1 MTRVW
6 PWVRLAGAA
15 LILAAVIAQLS
26 VTITGAIDHHRDV
39 ATTAVNFMSFFT
51 IQSNLLAMVT
61 LAVGAF
67 LSWRRPATE
76 SREPIWFAALLA
88 SVTTYMIVT
97 GIVYNTLLRGVAL
110 PQGTTVPWSNEVLHV
125 IAPLILLLD
134 LLVAPGRRGLGW
146 GRILTIAAYPIAWV
160 AYTLIRGPITVN
172 PVTGE
177 PWWYPYPFLNPHL
190 VPGGFLGVTGYI
202 IGIAI
207 AIVAVGAAVLW
218 WGRRRDRA

>member
-1 MTRVW
+1 
-6 PWVRLAGAA
+6 
-15 LILAAVIAQLS
+15 
-26 VTITGAIDHHRDV
+26 
-39 ATTAVNFMSFFT
+39 
-51 IQSNLLAMVT
+51 
-61 LAVGAF
+61 
-67 LSWRRPATE
+67 
-76 SREPIWFAALLA
+76 
-88 SVTTYMIVT
+88 MIVT
-97 GIVYNTLLRGVAL
+97 GIVYNTLLRGVEL